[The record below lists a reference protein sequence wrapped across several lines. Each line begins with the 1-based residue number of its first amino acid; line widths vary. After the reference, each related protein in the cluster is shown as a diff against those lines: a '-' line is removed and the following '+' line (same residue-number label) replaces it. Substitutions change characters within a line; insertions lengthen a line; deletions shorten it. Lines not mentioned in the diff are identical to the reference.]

1 MERLTI
7 FIRTVYKIISFRY
20 LFGVLLMLFVFQVCV
35 YAQSTDV
42 VETKYSP
49 LDTIPEEARALFER
63 YIQKKDTAQVAFIQK
78 YKRDKFIKRL
88 SFHINAVDW
97 VTLVPNIGLEVDLK
111 QSPRTNYSVAIFG
124 KFNGRST
131 HGKLIYNVNA
141 VRVEGRKYW
150 RTGKYG
156 KDKYYGDMVK
166 ILSDK
171 SSIYYNADSL
181 AGHSY
186 YNDGLG
192 AKAKELGITGITS
205 LRGDTLDFADDSL
218 GVKRNNFRKWLYN
231 TYYKFRRN
239 VTSGRTLDNPRNWRA
254 YYLGLWAGIDN
265 WSISLTGNGKQGK
278 GVGAGVVAGYTLP
291 LLPQKYPK
299 EGSLDLD
306 LGLAVGWK
314 AVKYNAYRYEE
325 ETQHYVHD
333 VAASQPSWK
342 IVPYPIIQDIHV
354 SLVWRFRGIKSKV
367 DMSLVDDFYNKQVA
381 KYEDKKT
388 ASYTKYLNVQSQRDF
403 ITKAIESRRGVM
415 ADSTS
420 FWDNF
425 HRRRFEAAKRIN
437 PDTVFNAKDMEEY
450 LRIVHG
456 VKPEDQQKY
465 LRDQNEKEEVLRKE
479 AAKKE
484 RKLAKELEDSLA
496 KVQRDS
502 IKNSKKNKKTFIEE
516 HTMPT
521 DSISEDSIVNLIS
534 DSIEVQVTDTTVTV
548 TPVLQDSL
556 PNAITVHADSSKFR
570 LYGKAE
576 KDEKLLNRYDIV
588 NGNFVYKHCFNVLP
602 TESHQVY
609 EALYKE
615 YFYKR
620 KQSTRG
626 ASIICMS

>member
-1 MERLTI
+1 MIDLDNIESSWTWKS
-7 FIRTVYKIISFRY
+7 V
-20 LFGVLLMLFVFQVCV
+20 LFLLAILFVFQHGIVV
-35 YAQSTDV
+35 HAQSTGDV
-42 VETKYSP
+42 FATASS

-63 YIQKKDTAQVAFIQK
+63 YVQKKDTAQVAFIQK
-78 YKRDKFIKRL
+78 YKRDKFIKRI
-88 SFHINAVDW
+88 SFHTNAVDW
-97 VTLVPNIGLEVDLK
+97 VTLVPNIGIEVDLK

-131 HGKLIYNVNA
+131 HEKLVYNVNA

-150 RTGKYG
+150 RTGKFG

-205 LRGDTLDFADDSL
+205 LRGDTLDFVDDSL
-218 GVKRNNFRKWLYN
+218 GIKRNNFRKWLYN

-265 WSISLTGNGKQGK
+265 WSISLTGNGKQGM

-291 LLPQKYPK
+291 LLPQKYPR

-333 VAASQPSWK
+333 VAASHPSWK

-381 KYEDKKT
+381 KYEDKKST
-388 ASYTKYLNVQSQRDF
+388 SYTKYLNVQSQREN
-403 ITKAIESRRGVM
+403 IIKAIESRRGVM

-450 LRIVHG
+450 LKIVHG

-465 LRDQNEKEEVLRKE
+465 LRDQKEKEEVLRKE
-479 AAKKE
+479 AEKKE
-484 RKLAKELEDSLA
+484 QKLAKELEDSLK

-502 IKNSKKNKKTFIEE
+502 IKNANSKKKTLIEE
-516 HTMPT
+516 QIAPI

-534 DSIEVQVTDTTVTV
+534 DSTDVLNADTTVMV

-556 PNAITVHADSSKFR
+556 PNVITILADSSKLR

-576 KDEKLLNRYDIV
+576 NDEEVLNVFDIV
-588 NGNFVYKHCFNVLP
+588 FANFVYQHCFNVLL
-602 TESHQVY
+602 TESYQVY

-615 YFYKR
+615 YFYKY
-620 KQSTRG
+620 KQSTRDS
-626 ASIICMS
+626 SIICMS

>member
-88 SFHINAVDW
+88 SFHTNAVDW

-218 GVKRNNFRKWLYN
+218 GVKRNNFRKW
-231 TYYKFRRN
+231 
-239 VTSGRTLDNPRNWRA
+239 
-254 YYLGLWAGIDN
+254 
-265 WSISLTGNGKQGK
+265 
-278 GVGAGVVAGYTLP
+278 
-291 LLPQKYPK
+291 KYSFK
-299 EGSLDLD
+299 C
-306 LGLAVGWK
+306 
-314 AVKYNAYRYEE
+314 YRFFK
-325 ETQHYVHD
+325 
-333 VAASQPSWK
+333 W
-342 IVPYPIIQDIHV
+342 
-354 SLVWRFRGIKSKV
+354 
-367 DMSLVDDFYNKQVA
+367 
-381 KYEDKKT
+381 
-388 ASYTKYLNVQSQRDF
+388 
-403 ITKAIESRRGVM
+403 
-415 ADSTS
+415 
-420 FWDNF
+420 
-425 HRRRFEAAKRIN
+425 
-437 PDTVFNAKDMEEY
+437 
-450 LRIVHG
+450 
-456 VKPEDQQKY
+456 
-465 LRDQNEKEEVLRKE
+465 
-479 AAKKE
+479 
-484 RKLAKELEDSLA
+484 
-496 KVQRDS
+496 
-502 IKNSKKNKKTFIEE
+502 
-516 HTMPT
+516 
-521 DSISEDSIVNLIS
+521 
-534 DSIEVQVTDTTVTV
+534 
-548 TPVLQDSL
+548 
-556 PNAITVHADSSKFR
+556 
-570 LYGKAE
+570 
-576 KDEKLLNRYDIV
+576 
-588 NGNFVYKHCFNVLP
+588 
-602 TESHQVY
+602 
-609 EALYKE
+609 
-615 YFYKR
+615 
-620 KQSTRG
+620 
-626 ASIICMS
+626 

>member
-1 MERLTI
+1 MKDVENIESYMTTSRLI
-7 FIRTVYKIISFRY
+7 LQLSVFFVF
-20 LFGVLLMLFVFQVCV
+20 LFGCASHTG
-35 YAQSTDV
+35 AQS
-42 VETKYSP
+42 VESTGALSSP

-88 SFHINAVDW
+88 SFHTNAVDW

-111 QSPRTNYSVAIFG
+111 QSPRTNYSVSIFG

-131 HGKLIYNVNA
+131 HGKLIFNVNA

-150 RTGKYG
+150 RTGKFG

-171 SSIYYNADSL
+171 TSIYYNADSL

-314 AVKYNAYRYEE
+314 AVKYDAYRYEE

-437 PDTVFNAKDMEEY
+437 PDTVFNARDMEEY

-465 LRDQNEKEEVLRKE
+465 LRDQEEKEEVLRKE
-479 AAKKE
+479 AEKKE
-484 RKLAKELEDSLA
+484 RKLAKELEDRLA

-534 DSIEVQVTDTTVTV
+534 DSIEVQVADTTLTV

-576 KDEKLLNRYDIV
+576 KDEKLLNRCDIV

-626 ASIICMS
+626 SSIICMS

>member
-88 SFHINAVDW
+88 SFHTNAVDW

-403 ITKAIESRRGVM
+403 ITKAIESRRGIM

-437 PDTVFNAKDMEEY
+437 PDTVFNARDMEEY

-479 AAKKE
+479 AEKKE

-502 IKNSKKNKKTFIEE
+502 IKNANKNKKTSIEE
-516 HTMPT
+516 HAMPT
-521 DSISEDSIVNLIS
+521 DSISEDSIVNLNS
-534 DSIEVQVTDTTVTV
+534 DSIEVQVADTTVTA

-556 PNAITVHADSSKFR
+556 PNAIAVHADSSKFR

-576 KDEKLLNRYDIV
+576 KDEEELNRCDIV

>member
-1 MERLTI
+1 MRLQIVILAFVLCGTN
-7 FIRTVYKIISFRY
+7 VVSAQVDDNISAPNS
-20 LFGVLLMLFVFQVCV
+20 L
-35 YAQSTDV
+35 
-42 VETKYSP
+42 

-88 SFHINAVDW
+88 SFHTNAVDW

-111 QSPRTNYSVAIFG
+111 QSPRTNYSVSIFG

-171 SSIYYNADSL
+171 TSIYYNADSL

-186 YNDGLG
+186 YDDGLG

-314 AVKYNAYRYEE
+314 AVKYDTYRYEE

-381 KYEDKKT
+381 KYEDKKL
-388 ASYTKYLNVQSQRDF
+388 ASYTKYLNVQSQREN
-403 ITKAIESRRGVM
+403 IIKAIESRRGVM

-465 LRDQNEKEEVLRKE
+465 LRDQKEKEEVLRKE
-479 AAKKE
+479 AEKKE
-484 RKLAKELEDSLA
+484 QKLAKELEDSLK

-502 IKNSKKNKKTFIEE
+502 IKNANSKKKTLIEE
-516 HTMPT
+516 QIAPI
-521 DSISEDSIVNLIS
+521 DSISEDSIVNIIS
-534 DSIEVQVTDTTVTV
+534 DSTDVLNADTTVMV

-556 PNAITVHADSSKFR
+556 PNVITILADSSKLR

-576 KDEKLLNRYDIV
+576 NDEEVLNVFDIV
-588 NGNFVYKHCFNVLP
+588 FANFVYQHCFNVLL
-602 TESHQVY
+602 TESYQVY

-615 YFYKR
+615 YFYKY
-620 KQSTRG
+620 KQSTRDS
-626 ASIICMS
+626 SIICMS

>member
-1 MERLTI
+1 
-7 FIRTVYKIISFRY
+7 
-20 LFGVLLMLFVFQVCV
+20 MLFVFQVCV

-88 SFHINAVDW
+88 SFHTNAVDW

-465 LRDQNEKEEVLRKE
+465 LRDQNKKEEVLRKE

-534 DSIEVQVTDTTVTV
+534 DSIEVQVADTTVTA

-602 TESHQVY
+602 TEPHQVY

>member
-88 SFHINAVDW
+88 SFHTNAVDW

-111 QSPRTNYSVAIFG
+111 QSPRTNYSVSIFG

-171 SSIYYNADSL
+171 TSIYYNADSL

-218 GVKRNNFRKWLYN
+218 GIKRNNFRKWLYN

-314 AVKYNAYRYEE
+314 AVKYDAYRYEE

-465 LRDQNEKEEVLRKE
+465 LRDQEEKEEVLRKE
-479 AAKKE
+479 AEKKE

-496 KVQRDS
+496 KVKRDS
-502 IKNSKKNKKTFIEE
+502 IKNANKNKETLIEE

-534 DSIEVQVTDTTVTV
+534 DSIEVQVADTTVTA

-576 KDEKLLNRYDIV
+576 KDEEELNRCDIV

-626 ASIICMS
+626 SSIICMS

>member
-1 MERLTI
+1 MKDVENIESYMTTSRLI
-7 FIRTVYKIISFRY
+7 LQLSVFFVF
-20 LFGVLLMLFVFQVCV
+20 LFGCASHTG
-35 YAQSTDV
+35 AQS
-42 VETKYSP
+42 VESTGALSSP
-49 LDTIPEEARALFER
+49 LDTIPEEAIALFER

-88 SFHINAVDW
+88 SFHTNAVDW

-150 RTGKYG
+150 RTGKFG

-171 SSIYYNADSL
+171 TSIYYNADSL

-388 ASYTKYLNVQSQRDF
+388 ASYTKYLNVQSQREN
-403 ITKAIESRRGVM
+403 IIKAIESRRGVM

-465 LRDQNEKEEVLRKE
+465 LRDQKEKEEVLRKE
-479 AAKKE
+479 AEKKE
-484 RKLAKELEDSLA
+484 QKLAKELEDSLK

-502 IKNSKKNKKTFIEE
+502 IKNANSRKKTLIEE
-516 HTMPT
+516 QIAPI

-534 DSIEVQVTDTTVTV
+534 DSTDVLNADTTVTA

-556 PNAITVHADSSKFR
+556 PNAIAVHADSSKFR

-576 KDEKLLNRYDIV
+576 KDEEELNRCDIV
-588 NGNFVYKHCFNVLP
+588 NGNFVYKHCFNVR
-602 TESHQVY
+602 
-609 EALYKE
+609 LYP
-615 YFYKR
+615 
-620 KQSTRG
+620 G
-626 ASIICMS
+626 

>member
-1 MERLTI
+1 
-7 FIRTVYKIISFRY
+7 
-20 LFGVLLMLFVFQVCV
+20 MLFVFQVCV

-88 SFHINAVDW
+88 SFHTNAVDW

-534 DSIEVQVTDTTVTV
+534 DSIEVQVADTTVTA

-602 TESHQVY
+602 TEPHQVY

>member
-1 MERLTI
+1 MKDVENLESYMTTSRLI
-7 FIRTVYKIISFRY
+7 LQLSVFFVF
-20 LFGVLLMLFVFQVCV
+20 LFGCAIHTG
-35 YAQSTDV
+35 AQS
-42 VETKYSP
+42 VESTGALSSP

-88 SFHINAVDW
+88 SFHTNAVDW

-111 QSPRTNYSVAIFG
+111 QSPRTNYSVSIFG

-150 RTGKYG
+150 RTGKFG

-171 SSIYYNADSL
+171 TSIYYNADSL

-388 ASYTKYLNVQSQRDF
+388 ASYTKYLNVQSQREN
-403 ITKAIESRRGVM
+403 IIKAIESRRGVM

-465 LRDQNEKEEVLRKE
+465 LRDQKEKEEVLRKE
-479 AAKKE
+479 AEKKE
-484 RKLAKELEDSLA
+484 QKLAKELEDSLK

-502 IKNSKKNKKTFIEE
+502 IKNANSRKKTLIEE
-516 HTMPT
+516 QIAPI

-534 DSIEVQVTDTTVTV
+534 DSTDVLNADTTVTA
-548 TPVLQDSL
+548 TPVLQDCL
-556 PNAITVHADSSKFR
+556 PNVIAVHADSSKFR

-576 KDEKLLNRYDIV
+576 KDEEELNRCDIV

-602 TESHQVY
+602 IEPHQVY

-626 ASIICMS
+626 SSIICMS

>member
-1 MERLTI
+1 MVGIDNIDSRILSSRNLLLLTL
-7 FIRTVYKIISFRY
+7 FAFF
-20 LFGVLLMLFVFQVCV
+20 LFGSIARVC
-35 YAQSTDV
+35 AQSTEGT
-42 VETKYSP
+42 ETKSSP
-49 LDTIPEEARALFER
+49 LDTIPEEARAVFER

-88 SFHINAVDW
+88 SFHTNAVDW

-111 QSPRTNYSVAIFG
+111 QSPRTNYSVSIFG

-150 RTGKYG
+150 RTGKFG

-314 AVKYNAYRYEE
+314 AVKYDAYVYDGIS
-325 ETQHYVHD
+325 HNYIND
-333 VAASQPSWK
+333 ISNSQDSWK
-342 IVPYPIIQDIHV
+342 IVPYPVIQDVHV
-354 SLVWRFRGIKSKV
+354 SLVWRFRGIKNKV
-367 DMSLVDDFYNKQVA
+367 HKSLIDD
-381 KYEDKKT
+381 
-388 ASYTKYLNVQSQRDF
+388 YLNQVLAYQRNMNEHMKKYNDVVHRREELDML
-403 ITKAIESRRGVM
+403 IKNRIIEQ
-415 ADSTS
+415 ADSTR
-420 FWDNF
+420 FWNEF
-425 HRRRFEAAKRIN
+425 HKRRILNAVKIK
-437 PDTVFNAKDMEEY
+437 PDTVFGEQDMKLY
-450 LRIVHG
+450 YNL
-456 VKPEDQQKY
+456 VKGI
-465 LRDQNEKEEVLRKE
+465 KE
-479 AAKKE
+479 
-484 RKLAKELEDSLA
+484 KELEKLL
-496 KVQRDS
+496 KQR
-502 IKNSKKNKKTFIEE
+502 E
-516 HTMPT
+516 
-521 DSISEDSIVNLIS
+521 DSISKLQK
-534 DSIEVQVTDTTVTV
+534 IE
-548 TPVLQDSL
+548 
-556 PNAITVHADSSKFR
+556 AKR
-570 LYGKAE
+570 LRKSM
-576 KDEKLLNRYDIV
+576 K
-588 NGNFVYKHCFNVLP
+588 
-602 TESHQVY
+602 
-609 EALYKE
+609 EAQK
-615 YFYKR
+615 
-620 KQSTRG
+620 
-626 ASIICMS
+626 

>member
-1 MERLTI
+1 MEILKVLKSA
-7 FIRTVYKIISFRY
+7 VYKVTSFRY
-20 LFGVLLMLFVFQVCV
+20 PLEVLLMLFVFQVQA
-35 YAQSTDV
+35 YAQSTV
-42 VETKYSP
+42 NVGITQSS

-88 SFHINAVDW
+88 SFHTNAVDW

-131 HGKLIYNVNA
+131 HGKLVYNVNA

-150 RTGKYG
+150 RTGKFG

-218 GVKRNNFRKWLYN
+218 GIKRNNFRKWLYN

-333 VAASQPSWK
+333 VAASHPSWK

-388 ASYTKYLNVQSQRDF
+388 ASYTKYLNVQSQREN
-403 ITKAIESRRGVM
+403 IIKAIESRRGIM

-465 LRDQNEKEEVLRKE
+465 LRDQKEKEEVLRKE
-479 AAKKE
+479 AEKKE
-484 RKLAKELEDSLA
+484 QKLAKELEDSLK

-502 IKNSKKNKKTFIEE
+502 IKNANSRKKTLIEE
-516 HTMPT
+516 QIAPI

-534 DSIEVQVTDTTVTV
+534 DSTDVLNADTTVTA

-556 PNAITVHADSSKFR
+556 PNAIAVHADSSKFR

-576 KDEKLLNRYDIV
+576 KDEEELNRCDIV

-602 TESHQVY
+602 IEPHQVY

-626 ASIICMS
+626 SSIICMS

>member
-1 MERLTI
+1 MKDVENIESYMTTSRLI
-7 FIRTVYKIISFRY
+7 LQLSVFFVF
-20 LFGVLLMLFVFQVCV
+20 LFGCASHTG
-35 YAQSTDV
+35 AQS
-42 VETKYSP
+42 VESTGALSSS

-88 SFHINAVDW
+88 SFHTNAVDW

-111 QSPRTNYSVAIFG
+111 QSPRTNYSVSIFG

-218 GVKRNNFRKWLYN
+218 GIKRNNFRKWLYN

-314 AVKYNAYRYEE
+314 AVKYDAYVYDGIS
-325 ETQHYVHD
+325 HNYIND
-333 VAASQPSWK
+333 ISNSQDSCK
-342 IVPYPIIQDIHV
+342 IVPYPDIQDV
-354 SLVWRFRGIKSKV
+354 NVGLVWRFK
-367 DMSLVDDFYNKQVA
+367 
-381 KYEDKKT
+381 
-388 ASYTKYLNVQSQRDF
+388 
-403 ITKAIESRRGVM
+403 
-415 ADSTS
+415 
-420 FWDNF
+420 
-425 HRRRFEAAKRIN
+425 
-437 PDTVFNAKDMEEY
+437 
-450 LRIVHG
+450 
-456 VKPEDQQKY
+456 
-465 LRDQNEKEEVLRKE
+465 
-479 AAKKE
+479 
-484 RKLAKELEDSLA
+484 
-496 KVQRDS
+496 
-502 IKNSKKNKKTFIEE
+502 
-516 HTMPT
+516 
-521 DSISEDSIVNLIS
+521 
-534 DSIEVQVTDTTVTV
+534 
-548 TPVLQDSL
+548 
-556 PNAITVHADSSKFR
+556 
-570 LYGKAE
+570 
-576 KDEKLLNRYDIV
+576 
-588 NGNFVYKHCFNVLP
+588 
-602 TESHQVY
+602 
-609 EALYKE
+609 
-615 YFYKR
+615 
-620 KQSTRG
+620 
-626 ASIICMS
+626 

>member
-1 MERLTI
+1 MKDVENIESYMTTSRLI
-7 FIRTVYKIISFRY
+7 LQLSVFFVF
-20 LFGVLLMLFVFQVCV
+20 LFGCASHTG
-35 YAQSTDV
+35 AQS
-42 VETKYSP
+42 VESTGALSSL

-88 SFHINAVDW
+88 SFHTNAVDW

-111 QSPRTNYSVAIFG
+111 QSPRTNYSVSIFG

-403 ITKAIESRRGVM
+403 ITKAIESRRGIM

-437 PDTVFNAKDMEEY
+437 PDTVFNARDMEEY

-479 AAKKE
+479 AEKKE

-502 IKNSKKNKKTFIEE
+502 IKNANKNKKTSIEE
-516 HTMPT
+516 HAMPT
-521 DSISEDSIVNLIS
+521 DSISEDSIVNLNS
-534 DSIEVQVTDTTVTV
+534 DSIEVQVADTTVTA

-556 PNAITVHADSSKFR
+556 PNAIAVHADSSKFR

-576 KDEKLLNRYDIV
+576 KDEEELNRCDIV

>member
-1 MERLTI
+1 MKDVENIESYMTTSRLI
-7 FIRTVYKIISFRY
+7 LQLSVFFVF
-20 LFGVLLMLFVFQVCV
+20 LFGCASHTG
-35 YAQSTDV
+35 AQS
-42 VETKYSP
+42 VESTGALSSP
-49 LDTIPEEARALFER
+49 LDTIPEEAIALFER

-88 SFHINAVDW
+88 SFHTNAVDW

-111 QSPRTNYSVAIFG
+111 QSPRTNYSVSIFG

-150 RTGKYG
+150 RTGKFG

-171 SSIYYNADSL
+171 TSIYYNADSL

-239 VTSGRTLDNPRNWRA
+239 VTSSRTLDNPRNWRA

-265 WSISLTGNGKQGK
+265 WSISLTGNGKQGM

-388 ASYTKYLNVQSQRDF
+388 ASYTKYLNVQSQREN
-403 ITKAIESRRGVM
+403 IIKAIESRRGVM

-456 VKPEDQQKY
+456 VKPEDLQKY
-465 LRDQNEKEEVLRKE
+465 LRDQKEKEEVLRKE
-479 AAKKE
+479 AEKKE
-484 RKLAKELEDSLA
+484 QKLAKELEDSLK

-502 IKNSKKNKKTFIEE
+502 IKNANSRKKTLIEE
-516 HTMPT
+516 QIAPIDLIT
-521 DSISEDSIVNLIS
+521 EDSIVNLIS
-534 DSIEVQVTDTTVTV
+534 DSTDVLNADTTVTA

-556 PNAITVHADSSKFR
+556 PNVIAVHADSSKFR

-576 KDEKLLNRYDIV
+576 KDEEELNRCDIV

-602 TESHQVY
+602 IEPHQVY

-626 ASIICMS
+626 SSIICMS

>member
-1 MERLTI
+1 MEILKVLKSA
-7 FIRTVYKIISFRY
+7 VYKVTSFRY
-20 LFGVLLMLFVFQVCV
+20 PLEVLLMLFVFQVQA
-35 YAQSTDV
+35 YAQSTV
-42 VETKYSP
+42 NVGITQSS

-88 SFHINAVDW
+88 SFHTNAVDW

-111 QSPRTNYSVAIFG
+111 QSPRTNYSVSIFG

-150 RTGKYG
+150 RTGKFG

-171 SSIYYNADSL
+171 TSIYYNADSL

-388 ASYTKYLNVQSQRDF
+388 ASYTKYLNVQSQREN
-403 ITKAIESRRGVM
+403 IIKAIESRRGIM

-465 LRDQNEKEEVLRKE
+465 LRDQKEKEVLGREIQKM
-479 AAKKE
+479 
-484 RKLAKELEDSLA
+484 
-496 KVQRDS
+496 KV
-502 IKNSKKNKKTFIEE
+502 K
-516 HTMPT
+516 
-521 DSISEDSIVNLIS
+521 
-534 DSIEVQVTDTTVTV
+534 
-548 TPVLQDSL
+548 
-556 PNAITVHADSSKFR
+556 
-570 LYGKAE
+570 Y
-576 KDEKLLNRYDIV
+576 
-588 NGNFVYKHCFNVLP
+588 
-602 TESHQVY
+602 
-609 EALYKE
+609 
-615 YFYKR
+615 
-620 KQSTRG
+620 
-626 ASIICMS
+626 

>member
-1 MERLTI
+1 
-7 FIRTVYKIISFRY
+7 
-20 LFGVLLMLFVFQVCV
+20 MLFVFQVCV

-49 LDTIPEEARALFER
+49 FDTIPEEARALFER

-88 SFHINAVDW
+88 SFHTNAVDW

-265 WSISLTGNGKQGK
+265 WSISLAGNGKQGK

-534 DSIEVQVTDTTVTV
+534 DSIEVQVADTTVTA

-602 TESHQVY
+602 TEPHQVY